1 MPDCLPS
8 ARLNALTLEKN
19 IPVSVTIE
27 LTRRCPLRCRHCYLP
42 ETAGRARPGRELS
55 FAQWEK
61 ILRQLARAGGIYLV
75 FTGGEPLLRPD
86 LPRLCRLAKAL
97 NFDVRIFSTGLGI
110 TPARAREIRLAG
122 VSAFEIS
129 FYGRPEVHD
138 CITGRKGSFA
148 GSLAAVRLL
157 KAAGVTVKIK
167 VPLMNLNLG
176 QAAFMKRLAGKEG
189 CGISF
194 DPVIAPAN
202 DGDRAALKYRLS
214 GPELRKALAYL
225 SPSGAEAG
233 PAVPVPGGSGV
244 WDFLCGA
251 GRNVCAVDPA
261 GTLFPCLQLPVK
273 LGNLTRQKFSALWKG
288 SAWLKK
294 WRRAGIKDLK
304 ICAACPDIEFCSRCP
319 GISLLEEGDA
329 FAPNKP
335 ACEMAAILR
344 KAQGGVRGFTY

>member
-8 ARLNALTLEKN
+8 ARLNALTLDKN
-19 IPVSVTIE
+19 IPISVTVE
-27 LTRRCPLRCRHCYLP
+27 LTRRCPLSCRHCYLP

-55 FAQWEK
+55 TAQWEQ
-61 ILRQLARAGGIYLV
+61 ILRQLARAGGLYLV

-86 LPRLCRLAKAL
+86 LAELCRFAKSL
-97 NFDVRIFSTGLGI
+97 SFDVRVFSTGLGL
-110 TPARAREIRLAG
+110 TPARAREFRQAG

-129 FYGRPEVHD
+129 LYGRPEVHD
-138 CITGRKGSFA
+138 GLTGLKGSFG
-148 GSLAAVRLL
+148 GSLAAARLL
-157 KAAGVTVKIK
+157 KAAGVAVKIK
-167 VPLMNLNLG
+167 VPLMNLNSG
-176 QAAFMKRLAGKEG
+176 QAAFLKRLARKEG

-214 GPELRKALAYL
+214 GPELRRALSHL

-233 PAVPVPGGSGV
+233 PAAPVPGSADA

-273 LGNLTRQKFSALWKG
+273 LGNLARQKFSALWKG

-294 WRRAGIKDLK
+294 WRRAGLKDLQD
-304 ICAACPDIEFCSRCP
+304 CAGCPDIEFCSRCP

-329 FAPNKP
+329 FAPNRP
-335 ACEMAAILR
+335 ACEMAAAF
-344 KAQGGVRGFTY
+344 KKKHGRG